1 MVMLQSFFFY
11 SLNVV
16 CFLKYRAR
24 TNHFGNLLNN
34 NDREQPEAHRS
45 FICNSIQMFKKKK
58 IVGDDIAA
66 KLNCSHVLF
75 CQCFSQ

>member
-1 MVMLQSFFFY
+1 MDFHKNLSYGFLIPLLNAVNGNASKLFCF
-11 SLNVV
+11 LNVV

-58 IVGDDIAA
+58 KD
-66 KLNCSHVLF
+66 CR
-75 CQCFSQ
+75 

>member
-1 MVMLQSFFFY
+1 MLQSFFC

-58 IVGDDIAA
+58 KKIVGDYIAA

-75 CQCFSQ
+75 CPCFSQ